1 MITIGFGIGM
11 FFYGMTCIL
20 IGAII
25 AYNIINKFNKTSEQ
39 LEQEENEKYLKELQ
53 GKL

>member
-1 MITIGFGIGM
+1 MLPVPNSISSK
-11 FFYGMTCIL
+11 IL
-20 IGAII
+20 VLVVAGE
-25 AYNIINKFNKTSEQ
+25 INKFNKTSED

>member
-1 MITIGFGIGM
+1 MTASFGIGM

-25 AYNIINKFNKTSEQ
+25 AYYIINKTQKTKEQ

>member
-1 MITIGFGIGM
+1 MITTGFGLGM
-11 FFYGMTCIL
+11 FIYGMTCIL

-25 AYNIINKFNKTSEQ
+25 AYHIINKTQKTKEQ
-39 LEQEENEKYLKELQ
+39 LEQEENEKYLEELR

>member
-1 MITIGFGIGM
+1 MTAEFGWIM
-11 FFYGMTCIL
+11 FLYGMTCIL

-25 AYNIINKFNKTSEQ
+25 AYYIINKTQKTEEQ
-39 LEQEENEKYLKELQ
+39 LEQEENEKYLKELK

>member
-1 MITIGFGIGM
+1 MTAIFGIGM

-20 IGAII
+20 IGAAI
-25 AYNIINKFNKTSEQ
+25 AYYIINKVQKTTEE